1 MNKLMSAGLLCIA
14 ASVLPAPVSAGGNV
28 DNPYVAV
35 KAALLSDSVRI
46 GEPVNLLLSFT
57 PARGIHVTGKP
68 AVAFVLDSS
77 FSASLL
83 GPPDR
88 VVDSA
93 TGYLSLASPVRQQI
107 ALGRDMRP
115 GPHMLKGVVSYFFCS
130 EREGWCR
137 RFRQHVELPLV
148 VID

>member
-1 MNKLMSAGLLCIA
+1 MLVSTGLLFIA
-14 ASVLPAPVSAGGNV
+14 ASALPALVSAGGNV

-35 KAALLSDSVRI
+35 EATLLSDSVHI

-68 AVAFVLDSS
+68 AVAFILDSS
-77 FSASLL
+77 IAASLL
-83 GPPDR
+83 GPPTR

-93 TGYLSLASPVRQQI
+93 TGFLSLASPVRQQI
-107 ALGRDMRP
+107 ALRHDMRP
-115 GPHMLKGVVSYFFCS
+115 GPHMLKGVVSYSFCS